1 MPQTRTSGGKPVN
14 DIVGFIGLGSMGLPI
29 AMNLLES
36 GYKLRVYNRTLQKA
50 QPLVDNGAELGKS
63 PADVVEPGG
72 IVISML
78 ANDQALEDVVLGEN
92 GILEKLGNGGI
103 HISMSTISPTT
114 AQNLAQ
120 QHEQKGTH
128 YLAAPVFGRP
138 DAAAAKKLW
147 ICLSGNGTAKE
158 RVLPVLNRLGQ
169 GVFDFGEDVG
179 AANVV
184 KLTGNFL
191 IISAIEAMAEAFT
204 LAQKNGIERS
214 QVAELFGQTLFA
226 CPIYQNYGRMIAQ
239 QQYQPAGFKLSL
251 GLKDVTLA
259 LQTARDSQMP
269 MPLGSLLHDRL
280 MAAVAKG
287 RGDIDWTGLA
297 LAISEEA
304 GIKENPQAL

>member
-1 MPQTRTSGGKPVN
+1 VN
-14 DIVGFIGLGSMGLPI
+14 NVVGFIGLGNMGLPI
-29 AMNLLES
+29 ATNLVES
-36 GYKLRVYNRTLQKA
+36 GYKLQVYNRTAQKA
-50 QPLVDNGAELGKS
+50 QPLVDKGAELGKS

-78 ANDQALEDVVLGEN
+78 ANDQALADVVLGEN

-138 DAAAAKKLW
+138 DAAAARKLW
-147 ICLSGNGTAKE
+147 ICLSGNGAAKE
-158 RVLPVLNRLGQ
+158 RVLPLLNVLGQ
-169 GVFDFGEDVG
+169 KVFDFGEQIS

-184 KLTGNFL
+184 KLSGNFL

-204 LAQKNGIERS
+204 LAQKNGIDRT

-239 QQYQPAGFKLSL
+239 EQYEPAGFKLAL
-251 GLKDVTLA
+251 GLKDIELA
-259 LQTARDSQMP
+259 LQTAKESQMP
-269 MPLGSLLHDRL
+269 MPVASLVRDRL
-280 MAAVAKG
+280 ISAIAKG

-297 LAISEEA
+297 LGVSEEA
-304 GIKENPQAL
+304 GLKANPK